1 MPNVPRVPQ
10 VPGAYGAV
18 FAIALS
24 VAAVPVSGQGDLGLA
39 DTGATDLHW
48 AAHRDDVGLVDRL
61 IRQGANVNAANEYGV
76 TPLALACTN
85 RNAAIVERLLAAK
98 ANPDVA
104 QTNGVTPLMECAR
117 TGAAAAVASLLARG
131 ASIDAAHAQSGQ
143 TALMW
148 AAAGKHP
155 EVVKLLIGR
164 GANVR
169 ARSKGGFTPLLFA
182 ARSGDEESARLLID
196 AGAEVNEATPEHG
209 SALVLASAGGHE
221 RLAQLLLERGANPNA
236 ADRFGITPL
245 HNAMQHG
252 LTSLVGMRFDESYR
266 LQPANMP
273 DLAAALLKRGANPNA
288 RISANDTRGPDGTPF
303 EMRGATPYFL
313 AAVAGDATLMQL
325 LARSGAD
332 PTLGVEGGAT
342 PLMAAARSACTG
354 SCEFRGA
361 NLETDPV
368 AAAAA
373 LEAVRVAI
381 ESGADVHAVNDDGQT
396 AMHLAAFTGADGAVQ
411 LLAER
416 GAAIDPQDKR
426 GETPWSM
433 AAGLSTVLRY
443 RGQYGT
449 HERTAA
455 LLLKLGAK
463 PITQDELEARAAALM
478 AR

>member
-1 MPNVPRVPQ
+1 

-24 VAAVPVSGQGDLGLA
+24 VAAVPVSGQGDLRLA
-39 DTGATDLHW
+39 DTGATELHW
-48 AAHRDDVGLVDRL
+48 AAHRDDVALVDRL

-76 TPLALACTN
+76 TPLVLACTN

-98 ANPDVA
+98 ANPSVA

-117 TGAAAAVASLLARG
+117 TGAAAAVASLLSHG
-131 ASIDAAHAQSGQ
+131 AAIDAAHARSGQ

-148 AAAGKHP
+148 AATGEHP
-155 EVVKLLIGR
+155 QVVKLLIGR

-196 AGAEVNEATPEHG
+196 AGAEVNEATPEQG
-209 SALVLASAGGHE
+209 SALVVASAGGHE
-221 RLAQLLLERGANPNA
+221 RLARLLLDRGANPNA

-245 HNAMQHG
+245 HNAVQRG
-252 LTSLVGMRFDESYR
+252 LTSVVGMRFDESYR
-266 LQPANMP
+266 RQPANMP
-273 DLAAALLKRGANPNA
+273 DLAAVLLERGANPNA
-288 RISANDTRGPDGTPF
+288 RILTNDTRGPDGTPF

-313 AAVAGDATLMQL
+313 AAVAGDAPLMQL

-361 NLETDPV
+361 NLETDPA

-381 ESGADVHAVNDDGQT
+381 ESGADVHAVNEDGQT

-416 GAAIDPQDKR
+416 GAAVDPQDKR

-449 HERTAA
+449 HESTAA

-463 PITQDELEARAAALM
+463 PITQDELEARAAGLAP
-478 AR
+478 R